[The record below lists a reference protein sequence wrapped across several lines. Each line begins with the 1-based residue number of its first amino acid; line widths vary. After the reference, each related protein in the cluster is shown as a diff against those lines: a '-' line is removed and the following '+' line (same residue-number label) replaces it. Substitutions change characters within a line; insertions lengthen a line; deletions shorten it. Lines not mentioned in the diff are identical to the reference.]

1 MGVFIPI
8 KLARITGWEGDGDE
22 RRPRRD
28 VHDRNNQEPWDGRRH
43 QRTDHDGSGS
53 LIDTVSSVD
62 TPYPIS
68 CRVYG
73 TTASSTRAVR

>member
-1 MGVFIPI
+1 MGVFITI
-8 KLARITGWEGDGDE
+8 KLARITGWEGGGGE

-28 VHDRNNQEPWDGRRH
+28 VHDRNNQEPPDSLRH
-43 QRTDHDGSGS
+43 QRTDHDGNGS

-62 TPYPIS
+62 ISYPIS

-73 TTASSTRAVR
+73 TNASSTRAVR